1 MSILR
6 LNEPSLIERIVLKL
20 LSKLTFTNNGLR
32 TEAVIS
38 SGTVTTVSTVTTVT
52 TCATVT
58 NVSAVNASAIG
69 RISADNTG
77 IYFTNLVY
85 QSGFR
90 RNLVIT

>member
-32 TEAVIS
+32 TEAIIA
-38 SGTVTTVSTVTTVT
+38 SGTVTTVTTVT

-58 NVSAVNASAIG
+58 NVTAVNASAIG